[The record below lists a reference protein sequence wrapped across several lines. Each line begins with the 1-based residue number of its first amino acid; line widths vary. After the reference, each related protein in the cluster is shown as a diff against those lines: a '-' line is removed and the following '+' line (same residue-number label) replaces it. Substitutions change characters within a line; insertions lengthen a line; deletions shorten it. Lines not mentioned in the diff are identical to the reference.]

1 MENKLTDTANLAVN
15 YINATNK
22 SIFLTGKAGT
32 GKTTLL
38 KFIIENTHKNVAVA
52 APTGIAAINAGG
64 VTLHS
69 LLHLPFGSYLPQN
82 DSLSGS
88 SYDAQVNTP
97 KSFLSQFKMA
107 NNKRNMLRS
116 LDLLIIDE
124 VSMLRAD
131 MLDCIDLVLRTI
143 RRSQAPFGNLQI
155 LFIGDLNQLPPVIR
169 NSEKALLQP
178 YYNSG
183 YFFEALALKNSDL
196 IYIELDKIFRQ
207 SDPVFI
213 GLLNKLRTNNL
224 NGEEVAELNKHY
236 TPDYEKENLEGY
248 IHLTTHNRKAEEI
261 NQKALNKLDSKSYTF
276 KAEVTGDFNEN
287 MYPLPEKSTFKVG
300 AQVMFIKNDTSGEG
314 LYFNGKIGEI
324 TNLSSNDIEVTIKDS
339 GDAIMVQKHLWE
351 NKRYKLNAETN
362 EIEEQ
367 VIGTFSQFPIK
378 LAWAITVHKS
388 QGLTFEKA
396 ILDLADSFAPGQMYV
411 ALSRLTGLKGL
422 VLSSKLPT
430 TGFENDIVLNDFEER
445 KPELNQL
452 QTRLEED
459 KKAYLF
465 DLAIQSFSFQ
475 QLHDAY
481 ISHISGFY
489 KEESR
494 SAKQK
499 HLEWTQAQFKQI
511 VELSEVAKK
520 FTSSLNK
527 YARVDNGHELLTERI
542 EKANEYF
549 QPALKELIKSHNQ
562 HIAKIA
568 TQKRI
573 KGYLKE
579 LDELGSALTAKVNI
593 LQKTGLFF
601 KATKENRILSK
612 DDLREQLI
620 SVSKLKSP
628 VEKIKKVPTAEISF
642 KLYQDG
648 RSVEEIAK
656 EREFVTGTIIG
667 HLCKYIET
675 GEVKAQD
682 LISKEKLETVLK
694 VIGNTE
700 EVSQSEIKSKLGDEY
715 EYQDIKVGLAYRDY
729 LAAKGK

>member
-1 MENKLTDTANLAVN
+1 
-15 YINATNK
+15 
-22 SIFLTGKAGT
+22 
-32 GKTTLL
+32 
-38 KFIIENTHKNVAVA
+38 
-52 APTGIAAINAGG
+52 
-64 VTLHS
+64 
-69 LLHLPFGSYLPQN
+69 
-82 DSLSGS
+82 
-88 SYDAQVNTP
+88 
-97 KSFLSQFKMA
+97 
-107 NNKRNMLRS
+107 
-116 LDLLIIDE
+116 
-124 VSMLRAD
+124 
-131 MLDCIDLVLRTI
+131 
-143 RRSQAPFGNLQI
+143 
-155 LFIGDLNQLPPVIR
+155 
-169 NSEKALLQP
+169 
-178 YYNSG
+178 NSG

-213 GLLNKLRTNNL
+213 SLLNKLRTNNL
-224 NGEEVAELNKHY
+224 NSEEVAELNKHY
-236 TPDYEKENLEGY
+236 IPDYEKENLEGY

-261 NQKALNKLDSKSYTF
+261 NQKALNKLDSKSYTL

-430 TGFENDIVLNDFEER
+430 TDFENDIALNDFEER

-527 YARVDNGHELLTERI
+527 YVRVDNGHELLTERI

-549 QPALKELIKSHNQ
+549 
-562 HIAKIA
+562 
-568 TQKRI
+568 
-573 KGYLKE
+573 
-579 LDELGSALTAKVNI
+579 
-593 LQKTGLFF
+593 
-601 KATKENRILSK
+601 
-612 DDLREQLI
+612 
-620 SVSKLKSP
+620 
-628 VEKIKKVPTAEISF
+628 
-642 KLYQDG
+642 
-648 RSVEEIAK
+648 
-656 EREFVTGTIIG
+656 
-667 HLCKYIET
+667 
-675 GEVKAQD
+675 
-682 LISKEKLETVLK
+682 
-694 VIGNTE
+694 
-700 EVSQSEIKSKLGDEY
+700 
-715 EYQDIKVGLAYRDY
+715 
-729 LAAKGK
+729 